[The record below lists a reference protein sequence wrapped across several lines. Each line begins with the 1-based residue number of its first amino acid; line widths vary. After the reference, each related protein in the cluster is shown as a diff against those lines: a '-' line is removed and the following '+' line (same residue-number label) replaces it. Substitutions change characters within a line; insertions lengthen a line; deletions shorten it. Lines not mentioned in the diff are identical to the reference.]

1 MKKRILSVLLATAM
15 LLATTVVLFTSCGK
29 KDATPPEGTYTR
41 LTVDINPSVEF
52 MVDDQNKVVSV
63 TALNDDGS
71 ILIAGEAFVGKTPEE
86 AVELMV
92 SLATETGYLVKGNV
106 KADENEVKIS
116 VSGNSEYAEQ
126 LIEKA
131 ESKAEEVMK
140 KLDIEGKVAK
150 VEAMKTEKLQELAR
164 ETGLFTEEEVAA
176 MSEKQLY
183 AAIAAGRAETALL
196 LTEEMRKAYYSAKES
211 RISFAN
217 SEATAEIIEAM
228 GGIYEIVYLG
238 YKSAVDAYSKA
249 ITALDEFRYE
259 SLVSP
264 DSEYQKSLAALRDA
278 KTELLA
284 QKNYVASL
292 DVNGETY
299 ATATVTLQLSEEN
312 YEKVLAAYEALGEKL
327 NASLEA
333 LIATLR
339 ESESALRALED
350 KFSDNI
356 KAELQAKAGEIEN
369 AVNDAKD
376 SFFAEFENAHKGD
389 IEASEQALIEQK
401 NKLKEA
407 AVTTE
412 K

>member
-29 KDATPPEGTYTR
+29 KDAAPEEGTYTR
-41 LTVDINPSVEF
+41 MTVDINPSVEF

-86 AVELMV
+86 AVEMMV
-92 SLATETGYLVKGNV
+92 SLATETGYLIKGNV
-106 KADENEVKIS
+106 EAGENEVKIS

-126 LIEKA
+126 LMEKA
-131 ESKAEEVMK
+131 ENKAKDVMQ

-150 VEAMKTEKLQELAR
+150 VEAMKTEKLQELAL

-176 MSEKQLY
+176 MTEKQLY

-196 LTEEMRKAYYSAKES
+196 LTEEMRNAYYSAKES

-217 SEATAEIIEAM
+217 SEATAEVIEAM
-228 GGIYEIVYLG
+228 GGIYEIVYFG
-238 YKSAVDAYSKA
+238 YKTAVDTYSAA

-278 KTELLA
+278 KTDLLK

-299 ATATVTLQLSEEN
+299 ATATVNLQLSEEN

-333 LIATLR
+333 LIASLR
-339 ESESALRALED
+339 ENEANLRALED

-369 AVNDAKD
+369 AVNEAKD
-376 SFFAEFENAHKGD
+376 GFFAEFENEHKGD
-389 IEASEQALIEQK
+389 IEAAEQALIEQK

-407 AVTTE
+407 AATE
-412 K
+412 KQ